1 MLHNFSIEVDASD
14 KADLDEEKVVA
25 RLRAVSYTFHS
36 HFLESIICS
45 LGRRCILRWR
55 GSIEF
60 TSKPSVFAFIF
71 LGE

>member
-25 RLRAVSYTFHS
+25 RLRAVSYTFPS
-36 HFLESIICS
+36 PFLESILYS
-45 LGRRCILRWR
+45 LGRRRILRRR

-60 TSKPSVFAFIF
+60 TSEPSVFAFIF